1 MAALVPAR
9 RFTLADADPA
19 DPDANT
25 TILEDGTPVLVT
37 AAGAGKT
44 PSARRGYAALAAAA
58 LDRQAPLPVLAS
70 LFVAAQRLA
79 KVTEVAVQ
87 LNRGLAAIVAALG
100 KVPALNPAGTVPAPA
115 EPAPNDIAAAPA
127 PNPPPES
134 L

>member
-1 MAALVPAR
+1 MAALIPAR

-19 DPDANT
+19 DPDADT

-44 PSARRGYAALAAAA
+44 PSARRGYAALAAEA

-100 KVPALNPAGTVPAPA
+100 KVPGLNPAGAAPAPA
-115 EPAPNDIAAAPA
+115 EPAPDPDDAA
-127 PNPPPES
+127 PNPPPEFP
-134 L
+134 